1 MKSIIIEYN
10 AFTLMSWVTVLDEN
24 GRQNKFNT
32 SSSAEQLA
40 KTTIALAYQN
50 NIYNIK
56 ISAPSFIYDEI
67 KQQIE
72 WQEEKQYSQNKINI
86 EVI

>member
-10 AFTLMSWVTVLDEN
+10 AFTLMSWITLDEN
-24 GRQNKFNT
+24 GKQNKFNT
-32 SSSAEQLA
+32 SSSVEQLA
-40 KTTIALAYQN
+40 KTAIVLAYQN
-50 NIYNIK
+50 NIYDIK
-56 ISAPSFIYDEI
+56 VSAPSFIYDEI